1 MRRDR
6 RIYGVAWLCLTLGYQ
21 LLTFI
26 LYYGLYEIYKKH
38 LLNFWLGHALTSIMI
53 IISGAVIYYTIF
65 HLMMEKGA
73 DIRYCLPVPAIGT
86 GSCIVM
92 IVLRF
97 ITMIIPFWITLFV
110 FSIAVIL
117 SMFLMVLAFAGIE
130 RSLSREKKDK
140 SDEM

>member
-6 RIYGVAWLCLTLGYQ
+6 RIYGAAWLCLTLGYQ

-38 LLNFWLGHALTSIMI
+38 LLNFWLGHALTSIMM